1 VIMPELTRK
10 HFNELTENNE
20 NLNHNLKLYIKLVK
34 NLQDE
39 NEKYKIEI
47 LKLNQEIIKLKNDES
62 NKLGLL
68 LNLEHLIK
76 EYRED

>member
-1 VIMPELTRK
+1 MSQLTRK

-39 NEKYKIEI
+39 NEKLKIEI
-47 LKLNQEIIKLKNDES
+47 LKLNHKISKLENDEN

-68 LNLEHLIK
+68 SNLEHLIK
-76 EYRED
+76 EYRDD

>member
-1 VIMPELTRK
+1 MPQLTRK
-10 HFNELTENNE
+10 DFNELTENNE
-20 NLNHNLKLYIKLVK
+20 NLNHNLKLYIKLAK

-62 NKLGLL
+62 NYLQLL
-68 LNLEHLIK
+68 SNLEHLIK
-76 EYRED
+76 EHRDD

>member
-1 VIMPELTRK
+1 MPELTRK

-47 LKLNQEIIKLKNDES
+47 LKLNQEITKLKNDES

>member
-1 VIMPELTRK
+1 MPELTRK

-39 NEKYKIEI
+39 NEKYKTEI
-47 LKLNQEIIKLKNDES
+47 LKLNHKISKLENDES

>member
-1 VIMPELTRK
+1 MPELTRK